1 MLSGLAFLH
10 DCGVVHTDIKPENVL
25 VVSPLLEPPPRPLV
39 SETLRE
45 VVEGDSE
52 VRRLRRELAA
62 AAGDAGRQSKLSRR
76 LCERRVIVRRGEG
89 EEGE

>member
-10 DCGVVHTDIKPENVL
+10 DCGVIHTDVKPENVL
-25 VVSPLLEPPPRPLV
+25 VVSPLLEPPPRPPV

-45 VVEGDSE
+45 VVEGDPE

-62 AAGDAGRQSKLSRR
+62 ASDAGRQCELSRR
-76 LCERRVIVRRGEG
+76 LCERRVTVRRGE
-89 EEGE
+89 EGEGE

>member
-52 VRRLRRELAA
+52 VRRLRRETERVESATVR
-62 AAGDAGRQSKLSRR
+62 AAGDCATR
-76 LCERRVIVRRGEG
+76 
-89 EEGE
+89 

>member
-52 VRRLRRELAA
+52 LRRELAA
-62 AAGDAGRQSKLSRR
+62 AAGDAGRQSELSRR